1 MKKIAT
7 GNKAV
12 AEAVKQIMPDVVA
25 AYPIT
30 PQTEIVEQVAEFVSS
45 GELKTRYI
53 PVESEHSAMAACIG
67 ASITGAR
74 TFTATSSHGLLYMHE
89 MTNWAAGARLP
100 IVMANVNRSLGP
112 GWNIWAE
119 HTDALQER
127 DTGWLQVYVSTVQE
141 AYDATLMAF
150 RIAEHND
157 VLLPVM
163 VNLDGFLLSHI
174 MQPLDTVELGDFI
187 PPLRLPHAIDVKN
200 PAGYGGLT
208 GPDQHFRMRW
218 DIECSMRD
226 SVKVIEATEREFAR
240 RFGRT
245 YGFVEEY
252 QCDDAEVVVV
262 AMGTLGKEAE
272 VAIDLLRKE
281 GVKAGSMRLRWLR
294 PFPRLNL
301 KGKQVVVIDR
311 DYSFGRGGILATE
324 IMAQTKEEVASVI
337 AGIGGQE
344 VTYEDVADFIR
355 NRRMGYRVLVRGE
368 QQCLRS
374 VSTPVEVR
382 AALPPH
388 VSLRLLQSMM
398 ENMQPPPRSMELS
411 AGGHLSS
418 LSSGSM
424 TNPSGSTAR

>member
-1 MKKIAT
+1 MKKIST

-12 AEAVKQIMPDVVA
+12 AEAVKQVVPSVVA

-45 GELKTRYI
+45 GELKSRYI
-53 PVESEHSAMAACIG
+53 AVESEHSAMAACIG
-67 ASITGAR
+67 ASITGVR

-141 AYDATLMAF
+141 AYDATIMAF

-174 MQPLDTVELGDFI
+174 MQPLDTVDVGDFVPSI
-187 PPLRLPHAIDVKN
+187 HLPHAIDVKN
-200 PAGYGGLT
+200 PTGYGGLT
-208 GPDQHFRMRW
+208 GPDQQFRFRW
-218 DIECSMRD
+218 DIERSIRD
-226 SVKVIEATEREFAR
+226 SVTVIAETEKEFAK
-240 RFGRT
+240 RFGRK
-245 YGFVEEY
+245 YGFTEDY
-252 QCDDAEVVVV
+252 QCADAEVIIM
-262 AMGTLGKEAE
+262 ALGTLGKEAE
-272 VAIDLLRKE
+272 VAVDLLRKE
-281 GVKAGSMRLRWLR
+281 GIKAGSMRLRWLR
-294 PFPRLNL
+294 PFPNLNL

-324 IMAQTKEEVASVI
+324 IMAQTKEAVFSVI
-337 AGIGGQE
+337 AGLGGQE
-344 VTYEDVADFIR
+344 VTYEDVAEFVR
-355 NRRMGYRVLVRGE
+355 KRRMGEEFWFGVNSNV
-368 QQCLRS
+368 
-374 VSTPVEVR
+374 
-382 AALPPH
+382 
-388 VSLRLLQSMM
+388 
-398 ENMQPPPRSMELS
+398 
-411 AGGHLSS
+411 
-418 LSSGSM
+418 
-424 TNPSGSTAR
+424 

>member
-1 MKKIAT
+1 
-7 GNKAV
+7 
-12 AEAVKQIMPDVVA
+12 
-25 AYPIT
+25 
-30 PQTEIVEQVAEFVSS
+30 
-45 GELKTRYI
+45 
-53 PVESEHSAMAACIG
+53 
-67 ASITGAR
+67 
-74 TFTATSSHGLLYMHE
+74 
-89 MTNWAAGARLP
+89 
-100 IVMANVNRSLGP
+100 
-112 GWNIWAE
+112 
-119 HTDALQER
+119 
-127 DTGWLQVYVSTVQE
+127 
-141 AYDATLMAF
+141 
-150 RIAEHND
+150 
-157 VLLPVM
+157 
-163 VNLDGFLLSHI
+163 
-174 MQPLDTVELGDFI
+174 
-187 PPLRLPHAIDVKN
+187 
-200 PAGYGGLT
+200 
-208 GPDQHFRMRW
+208 MRW

-355 NRRMGYRVLVRGE
+355 NRRMGTEFWFGVNSNV
-368 QQCLRS
+368 
-374 VSTPVEVR
+374 
-382 AALPPH
+382 
-388 VSLRLLQSMM
+388 
-398 ENMQPPPRSMELS
+398 
-411 AGGHLSS
+411 
-418 LSSGSM
+418 
-424 TNPSGSTAR
+424 